1 LDKTR
6 GSMTMVVGGI
16 TQFGTEA
23 AAQLISDRAGLQ
35 QITETAPAG
44 WQDRNLQILIETK
57 VVDRAAVSPRVL
69 AVHSW

>member
-1 LDKTR
+1 
-6 GSMTMVVGGI
+6 MTIVVGGI

-35 QITETAPAG
+35 QIAAMAPSG
-44 WQDRNLQILIETK
+44 WQDRNLQVVIETK